1 MYSFNSCRNTYGKE
15 IGDKEQPL
23 LIHRPKRTNR
33 GLQRRRGS
41 AGNDAPDEVCGCMH
55 ACIHAHTHD
64 FVCLCRM
71 WSRLYA

>member
-41 AGNDAPDEVCGCMH
+41 TGNDAPDEVCGCMH
-55 ACIHAHTHD
+55 T
-64 FVCLCRM
+64 RM
-71 WSRLYA
+71 TLMCVFCVGCGAGYMLSA